1 MRHPESGRRFKNSP
15 CRVNNMPMLHIW
27 VDADACPNVI
37 KDILYR
43 ASARLGVY
51 LTLVA
56 NRPLN
61 TPRSEH
67 IRSLVVPGGFDAA
80 DDEIVR
86 KISPGDLVITAD
98 IPLAAEV
105 LNKGGHALNPRG
117 ERYAPESIR
126 ERLRIRDMMEQLR
139 DAGVQTGGSAPMS
152 QADRQAFANQLDRFL
167 QQHARA

>member
-1 MRHPESGRRFKNSP
+1 
-15 CRVNNMPMLHIW
+15 MPLHIY

-43 ASARLGVY
+43 ASERLSVP

-56 NRPLN
+56 NRPL
-61 TPRSEH
+61 TVPRSKH
-67 IRSLVVPGGFDAA
+67 IHSLVVPGGFDEA

-86 KISPGDLVITAD
+86 RVHAGDLVITAD
-98 IPLAAEV
+98 IPLAAGA
-105 LNKGGHALNPRG
+105 LDKGAHAINPRG
-117 ERYAPESIR
+117 ERYTPDSIR

-139 DAGVQTGGSAPMS
+139 DSGVRTGGPSALS

-167 QQHARA
+167 QQQRP

>member
-1 MRHPESGRRFKNSP
+1 
-15 CRVNNMPMLHIW
+15 MPMPLHIY

-43 ASARLGVY
+43 ASERLSLP

-56 NRPLN
+56 NKSLRV
-61 TPRSEH
+61 PRSPH
-67 IRSLVVPGGFDAA
+67 IHSLVVPGGFDEA

-86 KISPGDLVITAD
+86 RVNAGDLVITAD
-98 IPLAAEV
+98 IPLAAGA
-105 LNKGGHALNPRG
+105 LDKGAHALNPRG
-117 ERYAPESIR
+117 ERYTSETIR

-139 DAGVQTGGSAPMS
+139 DSGVRTGGPPTLS

-167 QQHARA
+167 QHHTAT

>member
-1 MRHPESGRRFKNSP
+1 
-15 CRVNNMPMLHIW
+15 MPLHIY

-43 ASARLGVY
+43 AAERLSLP

-56 NRPLN
+56 NRPL
-61 TPRSEH
+61 TIPRSKH
-67 IRSLVVPGGFDAA
+67 IHSLVVPGGFDEA

-86 KISPGDLVITAD
+86 RVSAGDLVITAD
-98 IPLAAEV
+98 IPLAAGA
-105 LNKGGHALNPRG
+105 LDKGAHALNPRG
-117 ERYAPESIR
+117 ERYTLETIR

-139 DAGVQTGGSAPMS
+139 DSGVRTGGPSALS

-167 QQHARA
+167 QQQTP